1 MTKTYEIPGMKEC
14 HPEFRA
20 GRGRIRVP
28 FTGGQLC
35 VGGSTA
41 ASFSTSDPVLQK
53 VIEASPQFHSGK
65 IRLGEA
71 TDQKRPRP

>member
-14 HPEFRA
+14 HPVFRA

-35 VGGSTA
+35 AGGVRP
-41 ASFSTSDPVLQK
+41 ASFSTSDPVLQA
-53 VIEASPQFHSGK
+53 VIEASPQFRSGQ
-65 IRLGEA
+65 IRTGEA
-71 TDQKRPRP
+71 AGEKPRQP